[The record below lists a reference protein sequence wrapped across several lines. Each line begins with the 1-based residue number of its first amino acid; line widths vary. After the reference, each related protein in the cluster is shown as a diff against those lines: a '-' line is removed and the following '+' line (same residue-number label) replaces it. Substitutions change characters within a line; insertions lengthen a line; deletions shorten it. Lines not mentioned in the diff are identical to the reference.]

1 MLSHESTKVDVKSSM
16 INNNNN
22 SIKNATLFDVENRD
36 VVSFFQ
42 DFEYYNEILDST
54 NDINENLHLS

>member
-22 SIKNATLFDVENRD
+22 QSTQSHHEIDDLTILFTSR
-36 VVSFFQ
+36 
-42 DFEYYNEILDST
+42 
-54 NDINENLHLS
+54 

>member
-22 SIKNATLFDVENRD
+22 NDERSLTNSKRIFSTRIKNLASIETF
-36 VVSFFQ
+36 
-42 DFEYYNEILDST
+42 
-54 NDINENLHLS
+54 